1 MKEVLLVPGPTPV
14 PEKVRAHMLED
25 VISHRGESFGALLER
40 IQEKLKKVFM
50 TSRPVYIFPGTGTG
64 ALECALF
71 NLFDRGEKVL
81 SLSNGVFAE
90 RWAEMARRV
99 GLDLD
104 VLEFPYGEAWDLE
117 AVEAKVKL
125 VNYSGVLLTHNETST
140 GVLNP
145 LKEAVS
151 LIRRILPEAIICVD
165 AVSSLGGAPLKMD
178 EWDIDLV
185 LTASQKALMT
195 PPGLALVAVSERA
208 FSKAQSISSPSYY
221 WDIKLADDYLK
232 KKPMQTPY
240 TPAVSL
246 LYALD
251 TALDM
256 LLDEGLVN
264 SWERHDKLARFVR
277 DELRKMGFEILP
289 LEECASPTV
298 TAVKIPGK
306 MNFSQIK
313 EGLARRGVIIAGGQG
328 HLKGKIFRV
337 AHMGYVGKNELAAF
351 LHALKEVVE
360 SV

>member
-1 MKEVLLVPGPTPV
+1 MREILLVPGPTPV
-14 PEKVRAHMLED
+14 PEKVRARMFED
-25 VISHRGESFGALLER
+25 VISHRGENFGALLEGV
-40 IQEKLKKVFM
+40 QGKLKKVFM

-81 SLSNGVFAE
+81 SVSNGVFAE
-90 RWAEMARRV
+90 RWAEMAKRM
-99 GLDLD
+99 GLDLN

-117 AVEAKVKL
+117 AVEAKVKS
-125 VNYSGVLLTHNETST
+125 VSYSGILLTHNETST

-151 LIRRILPEAIICVD
+151 LIKRVLPETIICVD

-178 EWDIDLV
+178 EWGIDAV

-195 PPGLALVAVSERA
+195 PPGLAFVAISERA
-208 FSKAQSISSPSYY
+208 FKKAQTISSPSYY

-232 KKPMQTPY
+232 KEPMQTPY
-240 TPAVSL
+240 TPAISL

-251 TALDM
+251 TALD
-256 LLDEGLVN
+256 LLLEEGLEE
-264 SWERHDKLARFVR
+264 SWKRHDALARFVR
-277 DELRKMGFEILP
+277 TGLREMGFEILP
-289 LEECASPTV
+289 SEECASPTV
-298 TAVKIPGK
+298 SAVRIPEK
-306 MNFSQIK
+306 MSFSQIK

-328 HLKGKIFRV
+328 RLKGKIFRV
-337 AHMGYVGKNELAAF
+337 AHMGYVGKNELVAF